1 MICTL
6 SLTSVLLIFAQ
17 SEDVPADNSD
27 TPDTTEDVVEI
38 DPVEALDKIKA
49 AIKSESDV
57 IILDSIEVYKDVQDK
72 KVIGEFYKLLKH
84 KSVDIRLAALE
95 AMRFNEDDEALKRL
109 IAFGKNKIL
118 KEDTDYLTEYIYA
131 LGQKADKKATK
142 LIKDDL
148 NITSTS
154 TKEVLE
160 ARVYA
165 LGRIR
170 QVDSIE
176 TLLQFSQS
184 SNRGGNRRRM
194 SPKMRVEVQTSLA
207 ILTGVELGDQLLDWT
222 KWWSDNK
229 RSFKISKTEGT
240 ISNARLQNKWKSL
253 WLTEEQKAQAIK
265 DFKEDRT
272 QKRKDAKGDD
282 ADKSNDKKKKDSGD
296 DELIDF

>member
-1 MICTL
+1 
-6 SLTSVLLIFAQ
+6 
-17 SEDVPADNSD
+17 
-27 TPDTTEDVVEI
+27 
-38 DPVEALDKIKA
+38 
-49 AIKSESDV
+49 
-57 IILDSIEVYKDVQDK
+57 
-72 KVIGEFYKLLKH
+72 
-84 KSVDIRLAALE
+84 
-95 AMRFNEDDEALKRL
+95 MRFNEDDEALKRL

-272 QKRKDAKGDD
+272 QKRKDTKGDD
-282 ADKSNDKKKKDSGD
+282 ADKGDDKKKKDSGD
-296 DELIDF
+296 DGLIDF

>member
-282 ADKSNDKKKKDSGD
+282 ADKGDDKKKKDSGD
-296 DELIDF
+296 DGLIDF

>member
-272 QKRKDAKGDD
+272 QKRKDTKGDD
-282 ADKSNDKKKKDSGD
+282 ADKGDDKKKKDSGD
-296 DELIDF
+296 DGLIDF